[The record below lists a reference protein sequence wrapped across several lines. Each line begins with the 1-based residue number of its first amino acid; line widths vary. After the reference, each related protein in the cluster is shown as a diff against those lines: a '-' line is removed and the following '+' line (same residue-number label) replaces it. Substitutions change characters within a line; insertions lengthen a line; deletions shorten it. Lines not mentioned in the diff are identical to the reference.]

1 VGCALAAGLSGLIS
15 YKRAEAGLY
24 SGWDFRIAD
33 DQKLTPAR
41 FYEKLQFKKVKC
53 TLCPRE
59 CVVDDQERGYC
70 GVRENREGAYY
81 TLVHSRPCSIHI
93 DPIEKKPLFHFLPG
107 TQALSLATAGC
118 NVNCKFCQNWQISQ
132 VRPEQTKNM
141 DVPPEKIADLA
152 VSRNSPTIAYTYT
165 EPVIFAE
172 YVYDCAAVS
181 RERGRRN
188 VIITNAYIEPKP
200 MEKLCEVLDAVKVD
214 LKAYTEKFYREV
226 VIGTLQPVLDILEL
240 LIKINMWTEIV
251 YLVIP
256 TLNDDEN
263 DIKAMCK
270 WIKETLGP
278 DIPLHFT
285 RFYPM
290 YQIKN
295 LPPTPVST
303 LEMAKS
309 IADSEGINYVYVGNV
324 PGHPAESTY
333 CPRCKNVVIGRIGF
347 FVKEINLKDGKCTF
361 CEYPIPGV
369 WV

>member
-1 VGCALAAGLSGLIS
+1 
-15 YKRAEAGLY
+15 
-24 SGWDFRIAD
+24 
-33 DQKLTPAR
+33 
-41 FYEKLQFKKVKC
+41 
-53 TLCPRE
+53 
-59 CVVDDQERGYC
+59 
-70 GVRENREGAYY
+70 
-81 TLVHSRPCSIHI
+81 
-93 DPIEKKPLFHFLPG
+93 
-107 TQALSLATAGC
+107 
-118 NVNCKFCQNWQISQ
+118 
-132 VRPEQTKNM
+132 
-141 DVPPEKIADLA
+141 
-152 VSRNSPTIAYTYT
+152 
-165 EPVIFAE
+165 
-172 YVYDCAAVS
+172 
-181 RERGRRN
+181 
-188 VIITNAYIEPKP
+188 

-270 WIKETLGP
+270 WIKQTLGP

-347 FVKEINLKDGKCTF
+347 FVKEINLKDGKCTV
-361 CEYPIPGV
+361 CKYPIPGV